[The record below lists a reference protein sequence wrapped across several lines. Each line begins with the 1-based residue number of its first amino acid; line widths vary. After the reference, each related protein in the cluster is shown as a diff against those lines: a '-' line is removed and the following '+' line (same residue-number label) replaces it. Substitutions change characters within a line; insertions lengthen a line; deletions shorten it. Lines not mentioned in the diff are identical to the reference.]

1 MSPLRI
7 TPDETPAGPAL
18 HVVGELDYASSAALS
33 LRAETLH
40 LRPGQRLVINLAGV
54 EFCDSTG
61 ITALLAAR
69 RHAQGAGAA
78 MVLEAVPTHLLRI
91 FTLAGL
97 DQVFTIRL
105 GDSA

>member
-1 MSPLRI
+1 MSPLKV
-7 TPDETPAGPAL
+7 TPHETPAGPVL
-18 HVVGELDYASSAALS
+18 HVVGELDYASSDALRF
-33 LRAETLH
+33 RAETLR
-40 LRPGQRLVINLAGV
+40 LSPGQRLVINLSGV

-69 RHAQGAGAA
+69 QHTQAAGAA
-78 MVLEAVPTHLLRI
+78 MVLEAVPTHLMRI

>member
-1 MSPLRI
+1 MSPLKI
-7 TPDETPAGPAL
+7 TSDATPTGPAL

-33 LRAETLH
+33 LRTETLR
-40 LRPGQRLVINLAGV
+40 LSPGQRLVINLAGV

-69 RHAQGAGAA
+69 QHAQAAGAA
-78 MVLEAVPTHLLRI
+78 VVLKAVPTHLMRI

-97 DQVFTIRL
+97 DQVFTIRP